1 MQTIKKKQT
10 NSLQSLFEGFANS
23 GIKFRE
29 KVCEECGWSEAT
41 FYRKMRQEKIADPD
55 NPGQMINSI
64 SRAEREKIK
73 DLAWEVQ
80 QDLKDL
86 L

>member
-1 MQTIKKKQT
+1 MQATKKAQT
-10 NSLQSLFEGFANS
+10 NSLKSLFDGFTNS

-29 KVCEECGWSEAT
+29 KVCEECGWSEST
-41 FYRKMRQEKIADPD
+41 FYRKMRIEKIEDPA

-64 SRAEREKIK
+64 SRAEKEKIK